1 MCYVNLSAVS
11 RQDWTSPFL
20 FGLLF
25 FSFSPRYIAVVAVVA
40 DQLLP
45 FVGDMRGEGCN
56 PIQDGKDGEVFLE
69 DGIHLRP
76 IENRF
81 RLLLVSHF
89 LHRKWRTEDILGQAF
104 PYPAVPAFDFDLIV
118 NAETG
123 IFPGQKLFDQFSAD
137 LFLRPAPLSGAGI

>member
-1 MCYVNLSAVS
+1 M
-11 RQDWTSPFL
+11 
-20 FGLLF
+20 
-25 FSFSPRYIAVVAVVA
+25 IVA

-56 PIQDGKDGEVFLE
+56 PIQDGKDGEIFLE
-69 DGIHLRP
+69 DGVHLRA

-89 LHRKWRTEDILGQAF
+89 LQRKWGTEDILGQAF
-104 PYPAVPAFDFDLIV
+104 PPPRVPAFNFDLIV

-123 IFPGQKLFDQFSAD
+123 IFPGKEFFDQLPAD
-137 LFLRPAPLSGAGI
+137 LFLAEQEL